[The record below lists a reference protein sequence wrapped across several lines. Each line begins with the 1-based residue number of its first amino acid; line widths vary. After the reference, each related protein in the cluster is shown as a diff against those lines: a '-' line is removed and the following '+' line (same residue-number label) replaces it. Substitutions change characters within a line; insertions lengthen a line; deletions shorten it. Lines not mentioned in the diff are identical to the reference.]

1 MYSKVIM
8 PVDGSDF
15 SWRALGPAS
24 ALADQ
29 CDADLEILQVVTLLD
44 DVGPAKDLLTETLAA
59 RTAESPANSVASASI
74 TVVAMGETVA
84 GTVAGYVESIP
95 GSITVMSSVGRGR
108 SAAMIGSIAEEI
120 LGSLFGPIMVVG
132 PDSRID
138 QKDFRGDLIVPVDG
152 SETSETALGLAV
164 AIGIALSA
172 RVWVVSVIDQPAPG
186 GSDVNESA
194 YASNLA
200 QKLAEQ
206 SHHEVAYEVLHG
218 AHPDKAIVEHAKA
231 IGASVIVASTHGR
244 TGLARIRAGSVAMR
258 IVRHAPCP
266 IILNRPPHLH

>member
-29 CDADLEILQVVTLLD
+29 CEADLEILQVVTLHD

-59 RTAESPANSVASASI
+59 RSANAPAASLASASI

-84 GTVAGYVESIP
+84 GTVAGYVESFP

-138 QKDFRGDLIVPVDG
+138 QTDFRGDLIVPVDG
-152 SETSETALGLAV
+152 SETSETALGLA
-164 AIGIALSA
+164 AALGIALSA
-172 RVWVVSVIDQPAPG
+172 RVWVVSVVDAPDSG
-186 GSDVNESA
+186 DPDVSESSYTA
-194 YASNLA
+194 NLA
-200 QKLAEQ
+200 NKLAEQ
-206 SHHEVAYEVLHG
+206 SHHEVTYEVLHG
-218 AHPDKAIVEHAKA
+218 SHPDKAIVEQAKA
-231 IGASVIVASTHGR
+231 MNASVIVASTHGR

-266 IILNRPPHLH
+266 VILNRPPHLR